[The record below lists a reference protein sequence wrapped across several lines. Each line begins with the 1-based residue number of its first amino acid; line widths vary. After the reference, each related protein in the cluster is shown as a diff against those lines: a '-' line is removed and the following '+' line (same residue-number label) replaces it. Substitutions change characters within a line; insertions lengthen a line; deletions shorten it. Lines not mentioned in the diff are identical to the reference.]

1 MRTAEDRFWL
11 KVEKT
16 NTCWL
21 WGAQLNRTGY
31 GMFRFNGA
39 TGLAHRY
46 AYQNARGPIP
56 AGLVID
62 HLCRVRNC
70 VNPDHMEAV
79 TPAENTRR
87 GDSRSGVNHRK
98 TRCDQGHDFT
108 PENTRINTN
117 GERACRTCNREA
129 VARYKARLR
138 QTVGAGR

>member
-70 VNPDHMEAV
+70 VNP
-79 TPAENTRR
+79 ENTRR

-117 GERACRTCNREA
+117 RERACRTCNREA